1 MLATQTLHQ
10 CVPFKMNSKN
20 PNAGNYFMLLRGVAM
35 VTMATDFLKI
45 CHGYHGYHSNAPEQH
60 KIIPRIRIFR
70 IHSRNTL
77 VKSLSG

>member
-10 CVPFKMNSKN
+10 CVPWMNSKN

-35 VTMATDFLKI
+35 VTMATDFLNIRKFR
-45 CHGYHGYHSNAPEQH
+45 CHGYHRNAPEQH
-60 KIIPRIRIFR
+60 KIISRIRIFR
-70 IHSRNTL
+70 IHPRNTL